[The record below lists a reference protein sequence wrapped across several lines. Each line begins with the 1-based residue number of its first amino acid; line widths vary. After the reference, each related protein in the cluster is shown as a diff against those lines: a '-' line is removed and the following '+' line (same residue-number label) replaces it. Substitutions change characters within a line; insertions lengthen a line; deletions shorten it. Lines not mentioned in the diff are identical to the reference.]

1 MNFTSSLAKK
11 YVKQQKRHSALTM
24 LSIMAAVMFITV
36 IFNLFSTYIKS
47 SAKLVRAD
55 NPWHA
60 SVYGLTQ
67 EQSQEFEK
75 CKYIEKTAFVKNGMG
90 SSEDGYTT
98 KTTILFTKNVPDCE
112 NAINDALIAIGI
124 PELETDLYPVNLNNK
139 LLSMEFIGF
148 EGKIQLMQ
156 LVAIF
161 YIFVL
166 IMLVCVRLII
176 DTAFEISSKE
186 REKQF
191 GILQSVG
198 ATKKQIVGVIVKE
211 GILLSAVGIPAGL
224 VLGTGLSYV
233 IYRIL
238 MKSGFSYLMTMDID
252 LAEQCIAFHVSPA
265 FILLTVVT
273 ALGWV
278 MLSAY
283 GVGMRITKM
292 TPIQAIQGNKGK
304 IKKVKKHT
312 LFGLIF
318 GWTGRLA
325 SRNIRRNKKR
335 YIITILS
342 ITISMTMFISFKF
355 VIRAMNVVTDENAA
369 QYSGNDI
376 EVYCEVPDEPYSGGD
391 FQRGYYDFEK
401 QTEILR
407 DTGYFKNVQA
417 FIYEFGE
424 IYDVSSLPFTED
436 YKNAL
441 AEQYVS
447 LSEKNLVFVYFVNE
461 ETYNS
466 IFDGKPEIS
475 YDELTQKGGYLIN
488 NSYYYSDREPVCNI
502 LNEPAGISFK
512 GNINTGEY
520 TEVNEIIDENNSVM
534 TREDVFIDTDF
545 TVLGEFDHENYR
557 FYGSNTLT
565 LITTEE
571 QYKKLFGTNM
581 YLTYGLSFSLDLAE
595 SDEYTD
601 EQLHN
606 LAIGFLDENGYEY
619 YDNFGENLAA
629 KRQISSVRILGYALI
644 ALITFIAAVNMIN
657 IVSTGILNRRPE
669 IAAMKS
675 LGMSSG
681 QLTKLIIIEC
691 LQYAVVSGVFA
702 LILSELMLSATTS
715 GFMSMLYNP
724 EDEMFKT
731 IFSYTEPI
739 SGAVISV
746 AAAFVIGIA
755 AAAIPLRT
763 IRKESITEII
773 KDSDK

>member
-11 YVKQQKRHSALTM
+11 YVKHQKRHSALTM

-47 SAKLVRAD
+47 NAKLVRAD
-55 NPWHA
+55 DPWHA

-67 EQSQEFEK
+67 EQSDEFAK
-75 CKYIEKTAFVKNGMG
+75 CKYIEKTIFVKYGLGN
-90 SSEDGYTT
+90 SEDGYQTQT
-98 KTTILFTKNVPDCE
+98 SILFDKNVPDCE
-112 NAINDALIAIGI
+112 NAINDALVEIGI
-124 PELETDLYPVNLNNK
+124 PELETESYPFTLNMN
-139 LLSMEFIGF
+139 LLSMEFVGF
-148 EGKIQLMQ
+148 EGKMQLMQ
-156 LVAIF
+156 LVAMF

-166 IMLVCVRLII
+166 IILVCVRLII

-211 GILLSAVGIPAGL
+211 GIYLCAAGIPAGL

-238 MKSGFSYLMTMDID
+238 MKSGFSFLMTMDVD

-265 FILLTVVT
+265 FILLTIVT

-292 TPIQAIQGNKGK
+292 TPIQAIQGGKGK
-304 IKKVKKHT
+304 IKKVRKHT
-312 LFGLIF
+312 LFGLFF

-335 YIITILS
+335 YIITVLS
-342 ITISMTMFISFKF
+342 ITISMTMFISFRF
-355 VIRAMNVVTDENAA
+355 IIQGMNMVMEENSQFNSCDIEIDFDTPDVPFTDET
-369 QYSGNDI
+369 Y
-376 EVYCEVPDEPYSGGD
+376 PYGYFD
-391 FQRGYYDFEK
+391 FQKYTK
-401 QTEILR
+401 QLK

-417 FIYEFGE
+417 YIYKFGN
-424 IYDVSSLPFTED
+424 ISDISSLSFTED
-436 YKNAL
+436 YKNAI
-441 AEQYVS
+441 AEEYDDIS
-447 LSEKNLVFVYFVNE
+447 NRDHIIVFFVNE
-461 ETYNS
+461 DTYNS
-466 IFDGKPEIS
+466 IFDGKPEVS
-475 YDELTQKGGYLIN
+475 YDELNQKDGYLIN
-488 NSYYYSDREPVCNI
+488 NTYFRSSEDPVCKI
-502 LNEPAGISFK
+502 LNDPTGISLK
-512 GNINTGEY
+512 GTLETGEFKD
-520 TEVNEIIDENNSVM
+520 VVDENGM
-534 TREDVFIDTDF
+534 DHREHLYLDTDF
-545 TVLGEFDHENYR
+545 NILGEFEHSAYR
-557 FYGSNTLT
+557 GYGTIV

-571 QYKKLFGTNM
+571 HHKKLFGTDMFLN
-581 YLTYGLSFSLDLAE
+581 YNLSYMMDLAE

-606 LAIGFLDENGYEY
+606 LAIEFLDKNGYEY
-619 YDNFGENLAA
+619 FDNFGNNLAE
-629 KRQISSVRILGYALI
+629 KRKISSVKILGYALI
-644 ALITFIAAVNMIN
+644 ALITFIAVVNMVN

-669 IAAMKS
+669 IAAMRS

-691 LQYAVVSGVFA
+691 LQYAAVSGLFA
-702 LILSELMLSATTS
+702 LILSELMLFLTKNS
-715 GFMSMLYNP
+715 FMSMLFDMSDDMYLSV
-724 EDEMFKT
+724 
-731 IFSYTEPI
+731 FSYARPI
-739 SGAVISV
+739 SGAVIAS
-746 AAAFVIGIA
+746 AAAFAVGCLA
-755 AAAIPLRT
+755 SAIPLRR

>member
-1 MNFTSSLAKK
+1 MNFTLSLAKK

-24 LSIMAAVMFITV
+24 LSIMAAVIFITV

-75 CKYIEKTAFVKNGMG
+75 CKYIEKTAFVKNGVG

-98 KTTILFTKNVPDCE
+98 KTAILFTKNVPDCE

-124 PELETDLYPVNLNNK
+124 PELETDLYPVDLNK
-139 LLSMEFIGF
+139 RLLSMEFIGF

-211 GILLSAVGIPAGL
+211 GILLSDVGIPAGL

-238 MKSGFSYLMTMDID
+238 MKSGFSYLMTIDAD

-376 EVYCEVPDEPYSGGD
+376 DVYCEVPDEPYSEGD
-391 FQRGYYDFEK
+391 LQNGYYDFEK

-424 IYDVSSLPFTED
+424 IYDASSLPFSEE
-436 YKNAL
+436 YKKLVEN
-441 AEQYVS
+441 EYGQ
-447 LSEKNLVFVYFVNE
+447 LSDENHMMVFFVNE
-461 ETYNS
+461 ETYSNL
-466 IFDGKPEIS
+466 FNGNPEIPYS
-475 YDELTQKGGYLIN
+475 ELAENDGYLIQN
-488 NSYYYSDREPVCNI
+488 YYYYSDEKNPECKI
-502 LNEPAGISFK
+502 LNAPVGTDFNGK
-512 GNINTGEY
+512 INTE
-520 TEVNEIIDENNSVM
+520 EINITVEEETGLEEIDEIYMDIGINIM
-534 TREDVFIDTDF
+534 GEIDSP
-545 TVLGEFDHENYR
+545 LYR
-557 FYGSNTLT
+557 SSILT
-565 LITTEE
+565 FITTEE

-581 YLTYGLSFSLDLAE
+581 YLTYYLSFYLDLAE

-606 LAIGFLDENGYEY
+606 LAIEFLDENEYEY
-619 YDNFGENLAA
+619 GDNFGNNLAA

-657 IVSTGILNRRPE
+657 IISTGILNRRPE

-675 LGMSSG
+675 LGISSG

-702 LILSELMLSATTS
+702 LILSELMLLATTS

-755 AAAIPLRT
+755 AAAIPLRK

>member
-1 MNFTSSLAKK
+1 MNFTLSLAKK

-24 LSIMAAVMFITV
+24 LSIMAAVIFITV
-36 IFNLFSTYIKS
+36 IFDLFSTYIKS

-75 CKYIEKTAFVKNGMG
+75 CKYIEKTAFVKNGVG

-112 NAINDALIAIGI
+112 NAVNDALIAIGI
-124 PELETDLYPVNLNNK
+124 PELETDLYPVDLNKK

-238 MKSGFSYLMTMDID
+238 MKSGFSYLMTMDAD

-376 EVYCEVPDEPYSGGD
+376 DVYCEVPDEPYSEGD
-391 FQRGYYDFEK
+391 LQNGYYDFVK

-424 IYDVSSLPFTED
+424 IYDASSLPFSEE
-436 YKNAL
+436 YKKLVEN
-441 AEQYVS
+441 EYGQ
-447 LSEKNLVFVYFVNE
+447 LSDENHMMVFFVNE
-461 ETYNS
+461 ETYSNLFNGNPKIPYS
-466 IFDGKPEIS
+466 
-475 YDELTQKGGYLIN
+475 ELAENDGYLIQN
-488 NSYYYSDREPVCNI
+488 YYYYSDENNPECKI
-502 LNEPAGISFK
+502 LNAPVGTGFNGK
-512 GNINTGEY
+512 INTE
-520 TEVNEIIDENNSVM
+520 EINITVEEETGLEEIDEIYMDIGINIM
-534 TREDVFIDTDF
+534 GEIDSP
-545 TVLGEFDHENYR
+545 LYR
-557 FYGSNTLT
+557 SSILT
-565 LITTEE
+565 FITTEE

-581 YLTYGLSFSLDLAE
+581 YLTYGLSFYLDLAE

-644 ALITFIAAVNMIN
+644 VLITFIAAVNMIN
-657 IVSTGILNRRPE
+657 IISTGILNRRPE

-675 LGMSSG
+675 LGISSG

-702 LILSELMLSATTS
+702 LILSELMLLATTS

-755 AAAIPLRT
+755 AAAIPLRK

>member
-11 YVKQQKRHSALTM
+11 YVKHQKRHSTLTM

-47 SAKLVRAD
+47 NAKLVRAD
-55 NPWHA
+55 DPWHA

-67 EQSQEFEK
+67 EQSDEFEK
-75 CKYIEKTAFVKNGMG
+75 CKYIEKTYFVKFG
-90 SSEDGYTT
+90 SGNSEDGYQTQT
-98 KTTILFTKNVPDCE
+98 SILFDKNIPDCE
-112 NAINDALIAIGI
+112 NAINDALVEIGI
-124 PELETDLYPVNLNNK
+124 PELETESYPFTLNMR
-139 LLSMEFIGF
+139 LLSMEFVGF
-148 EGKIQLMQ
+148 EGKMQLMQ
-156 LVAIF
+156 LVAMF

-166 IMLVCVRLII
+166 IILVCVRLII

-211 GILLSAVGIPAGL
+211 GIYLCAAGIPAGL

-238 MKSGFSYLMTMDID
+238 VKNGFSFLMTMDVD
-252 LAEQCIAFHVSPA
+252 LAEQCIAFHVSPV
-265 FILLTVVT
+265 FILLTIVT

-292 TPIQAIQGNKGK
+292 TPIQAIQGGKGK
-304 IKKVKKHT
+304 IKRVRKHT
-312 LFGLIF
+312 LFGLFF

-335 YIITILS
+335 YIITVLS
-342 ITISMTMFISFKF
+342 ITISMTMFISFRF
-355 VIRAMNVVTDENAA
+355 IIQGMNMVMEENSQFAEC
-369 QYSGNDI
+369 DI
-376 EVYCEVPDEPYSGGD
+376 DLYFHTPDEPYENEVFGE
-391 FQRGYYDFEK
+391 GYYDYQKYTK
-401 QTEILR
+401 QLK
-407 DTGYFKNVQA
+407 DSGYFKNVQA
-417 FIYEFGE
+417 NIYMFGK
-424 IYDVSSLPFTED
+424 IYNSGDLSFTAD
-436 YKNAL
+436 YKNAV
-441 AEQYVS
+441 AEEYGDI
-447 LSEKNLVFVYFVNE
+447 SERNNILVYFVNE
-461 ETYNS
+461 ETYNG

-475 YDELTQKGGYLIN
+475 YGELTQKGGYLIN
-488 NSYYYSDREPVCNI
+488 NTYFQSNDPVCDIFKNPDE
-502 LNEPAGISFK
+502 LSFK
-512 GNINTGEY
+512 GKLHAGKYKKSVDETGREFNEEIYLETDLNI
-520 TEVNEIIDENNSVM
+520 
-534 TREDVFIDTDF
+534 
-545 TVLGEFDHENYR
+545 LGEFEDTRYRAFGPFAVISTEDH
-557 FYGSNTLT
+557 
-565 LITTEE
+565 
-571 QYKKLFGTNM
+571 YKKLLKTDMFLS
-581 YLTYGLSFSLDLAE
+581 YDLSFRLNLAE

-606 LAIGFLDENGYEY
+606 LAIEFLEENGYEY
-619 YDNFGENLAA
+619 YDYFGYNLAE
-629 KRQISSVRILGYALI
+629 KRKISSVRILGYALI
-644 ALITFIAAVNMIN
+644 ALITFIAVVNMVN

-669 IAAMKS
+669 IAAMRS

-702 LILSELMLSATTS
+702 LILSELMLFITKK
-715 GFMSMLYNP
+715 GFMTMLFDMSDDMYLSV
-724 EDEMFKT
+724 
-731 IFSYTEPI
+731 FSYARPV
-739 SGAVISV
+739 SGAVIAS
-746 AAAFVIGIA
+746 AAAFAVGCLA
-755 AAAIPLRT
+755 SAIPLRR

>member
-24 LSIMAAVMFITV
+24 LSIMAAVIFITV

-124 PELETDLYPVNLNNK
+124 PELETDLYPVDLNKK

-211 GILLSAVGIPAGL
+211 GILLSVVGIPAGL

-238 MKSGFSYLMTMDID
+238 MKSGFSYLMTIDAD

-292 TPIQAIQGNKGK
+292 PPIQAIQGNKGK

-369 QYSGNDI
+369 QYSSNDI
-376 EVYCEVPDEPYSGGD
+376 DVYCEVPDEPYSEGD
-391 FQRGYYDFEK
+391 LQNGYYDFEK

-424 IYDVSSLPFTED
+424 IYDASSLPFSEE
-436 YKNAL
+436 YKKLVEN
-441 AEQYVS
+441 EYGQ
-447 LSEKNLVFVYFVNE
+447 LSDENHMMVFFVNE
-461 ETYNS
+461 ETYSNL
-466 IFDGKPEIS
+466 FNGNPEIPYS
-475 YDELTQKGGYLIN
+475 ELAENDGYLIQN
-488 NSYYYSDREPVCNI
+488 YYYYSDENNPECKI
-502 LNEPAGISFK
+502 LNAPVGTGFDGK
-512 GNINTGEY
+512 INTE
-520 TEVNEIIDENNSVM
+520 EINITVEEKTGLEKIDEIYMDIGINIM
-534 TREDVFIDTDF
+534 GEIDSP
-545 TVLGEFDHENYR
+545 LYR
-557 FYGSNTLT
+557 SSILT
-565 LITTEE
+565 FITTEE

-644 ALITFIAAVNMIN
+644 TLITFIAAVNMIN

-702 LILSELMLSATTS
+702 LILSELMLLATTS
-715 GFMSMLYNP
+715 GFMSMLYNT

-755 AAAIPLRT
+755 AAAIPLRK